1 MMLWYHYVLLHVQR
15 FRNAK
20 QWNTFMHHIVL
31 LTSFLLLYIELS
43 IFCHLLISENKIR
56 IDMLILTL
64 TILPRL
70 FFGMKTLDLNSS
82 DVDE

>member
-56 IDMLILTL
+56 IDMLILT
-64 TILPRL
+64 RL